1 MKFNE
6 KILEQAVIKLY
17 EAKKIQNQYVSGSL
31 VNKSAF

>member
-6 KILEQAVIKLY
+6 DTLEQAVIELY
-17 EAKKIQNQYVSGSL
+17 EAKKIQNQYVSGFL